1 MSRSMTVSYGIIISY
16 LVKRYVSLLCFQGSR
31 EGLCVVMLAVTQ
43 KSNEANR
50 CFGWRCALL
59 LTPTS
64 KQYL

>member
-1 MSRSMTVSYGIIISY
+1 MSRLMTVSYGTVIFY
-16 LVKRYVSLLCFQGSR
+16 LVKHYVSLLCIRGSR
-31 EGLCVVMLAVTQ
+31 AWLCVVMLAVTQ

-64 KQYL
+64 K